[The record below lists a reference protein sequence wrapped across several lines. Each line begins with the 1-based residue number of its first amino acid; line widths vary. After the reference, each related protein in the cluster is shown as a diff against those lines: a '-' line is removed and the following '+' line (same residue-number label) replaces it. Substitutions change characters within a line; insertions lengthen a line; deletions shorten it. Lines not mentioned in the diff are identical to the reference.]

1 VFCCEFLVACLSS
14 FPFCPSAFPSPSLI
28 FFSGVIYSCRNI
40 FCLLFVGIKRTGVE
54 SRTTVWGF
62 KITIIN
68 DNFHLILGHGK
79 KNVQNPDDTDSVK
92 SIYSHITDILFS

>member
-1 VFCCEFLVACLSS
+1 M
-14 FPFCPSAFPSPSLI
+14 
-28 FFSGVIYSCRNI
+28 
-40 FCLLFVGIKRTGVE
+40 E

-79 KNVQNPDDTDSVK
+79 KNVQNPDDTDNVK
-92 SIYSHITDILFS
+92 SIYSHIADILFSQTETFHVQNEKRIQRI